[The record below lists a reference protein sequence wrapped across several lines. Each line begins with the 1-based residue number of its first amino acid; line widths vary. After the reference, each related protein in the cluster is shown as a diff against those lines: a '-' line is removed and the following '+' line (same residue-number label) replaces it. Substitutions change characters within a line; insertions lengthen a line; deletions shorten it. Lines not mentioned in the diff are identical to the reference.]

1 MVENQEIIT
10 VNKVVAV
17 CTSRDKGTTKTE
29 CSKIKLIENFGI
41 ETDSHAEAGIKRQV
55 SFLIQKEAEDFIK
68 DTPITF
74 KPGIFAENILL
85 DDLDSSKIVVGN
97 RFSIKDCIF
106 EISQIGKECHQG
118 CQIQKITGRCI
129 MPQKAIFATV
139 IKGGE
144 ITKGDTLVWL

>member
-1 MVENQEIIT
+1 M
-10 VNKVVAV
+10 NKVVAV
-17 CTSRDKGTTKTE
+17 CTSQTKGTTKTE
-29 CSKIKLIENFGI
+29 CSKIKLIENYGI
-41 ETDSHAEAGIKRQV
+41 DGDSHAEVGIKRQV
-55 SFLIQKEAEDFIK
+55 SFLIQKDAEDFIK

-85 DDLDSSKIVVGN
+85 DEIDSSKIIVGN
-97 RFSIKDCIF
+97 RFSINGCIF

-139 IKGGE
+139 VKGGE
-144 ITKGDTLVWL
+144 ITKDDTLVWL